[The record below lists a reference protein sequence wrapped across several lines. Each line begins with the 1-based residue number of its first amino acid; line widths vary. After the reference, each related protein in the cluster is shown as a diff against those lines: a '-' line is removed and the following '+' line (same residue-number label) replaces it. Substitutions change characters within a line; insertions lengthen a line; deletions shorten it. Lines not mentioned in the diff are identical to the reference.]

1 MLSHYKES
9 LADLMNLLK
18 IEPNN
23 SAANKEVQ
31 VVKAAYRTVSVAKA
45 LFVVITNNLLL
56 IWGELH

>member
-56 IWGELH
+56 I